1 LPWEV
6 RLHRK
11 LAGRLPM
18 RISARDQVISKA
30 IFSTGE
36 WEPLELGFI
45 RQHVRPGMTAV
56 DVGANIGAHT
66 LTMADSVGSQGAVH
80 CFEPTPVFE
89 TLRHNVR
96 RNGFESRVIL
106 NNCAVGAS
114 EGVAKFGVCK
124 PGYELFTSRGVPLA
138 DDCSTGESAEYP
150 MTTLDAYAR
159 KAGLDHIDFLKVDVE
174 GGEVDVFRGASGLL
188 RAGAVDCILF
198 EVADA
203 CLRSTGS
210 SAAALLDSVRDAGY
224 ELALLDPGGA
234 TRAVPRDTS
243 NLLANVVATPS
254 KKRPAAISVSGSK
267 AERE

>member
-1 LPWEV
+1 V

-18 RISARDQVISKA
+18 RISARDQVISRS

-45 RQHVRPGMTAV
+45 RQYVKPGMTAV

-66 LTMADSVGSQGAVH
+66 LTMADCVGASGAVH

-89 TLRHNVR
+89 TLRHNVS
-96 RNGFESRVIL
+96 RNGFGSRVIL
-106 NNCAVGAS
+106 NNCAVGAA

-138 DDCSTGESAEYP
+138 DDCSTGESVEYP

-159 KAGLDHIDFLKVDVE
+159 KAGLERIEFLKVDVE

-188 RAGAVDCILF
+188 RAGAIDCILF

-210 SAAALLDSVRDAGY
+210 SAAALLHSMREAGY
-224 ELALLDPGGA
+224 ELAMLDANGA
-234 TRAVPRDTS
+234 ERAVPRHTN

-254 KKRPAAISVSGSK
+254 LRRPAAISAAGSK
-267 AERE
+267 AERR